1 MKIPTITEAP
11 AFRRRALHG
20 SGAHGAERRGRR
32 RRSLAFLAL
41 ALLAALPSAQKLH
54 PAFRLGA
61 RLSDLQ
67 PLLAKD
73 CESLEQ
79 HHYTGGMAAPFR
91 DQVQVDCH
99 GLNVLGARR
108 KVEFLFNDGPLG
120 HLWVLIE
127 ADERPKIR
135 EKLERVFGPVVHD
148 TEDYKVFAEG
158 RVALRSDPAEIL
170 IGNEAMIERLTGYRK
185 ATRR

>member
-1 MKIPTITEAP
+1 M
-11 AFRRRALHG
+11 RRT
-20 SGAHGAERRGRR
+20 
-32 RRSLAFLAL
+32 LAFLAL
-41 ALLAALPSAQKLH
+41 ALLGAMPNPQTLH
-54 PAFRLGA
+54 RTFRLGA

-73 CESLEQ
+73 CESLEP
-79 HHYTGGMAAPFR
+79 HHYTGGMAAPFH

-108 KVEFLFNDGPLG
+108 KVEFMFNDGPLG

-135 EKLERVFGPVVHD
+135 EKLERAFGPVVHD
-148 TEDYKVFAEG
+148 TEDYKVFAGG
-158 RVALRSDPAEIL
+158 RAALRSDPAEIL
-170 IGNEAMIERLTGYRK
+170 IANEVMIERLTGYRRPP
-185 ATRR
+185 RR